1 MNRYQLTT
9 ALEKIHHLNQR
20 IPTNV
25 SPAFNSLFIAEG
37 AMQFRWYRRLDDLST
52 PGQAKLELVDERL
65 LRAGDVG
72 IVAPPPHD
80 IHAFEVLEDDTWL
93 VTAAPAP
100 GLFTRQIYDLENDT
114 YVERALETAVPLS
127 A

>member
-1 MNRYQLTT
+1 MWN
-9 ALEKIHHLNQR
+9 A
-20 IPTNV
+20 
-25 SPAFNSLFIAEG
+25 LFIAEG